1 MNYDI
6 NININDLRF
15 DQRDVG
21 MFVKESKTVYV
32 WEFMLNNKMYKVE
45 LEHSKITGKRKVLL
59 NGKVLVQRMLY
70 TYNFMFSFHID
81 KHYLTIVQLSPVNY
95 DLRIDNL
102 CFKGLIYNM
111 YRQREAN
118 QRNDD
123 TFFASNN
130 ENTVEFID
138 NTAPQQQHHQ
148 QQVDINDFE
157 FCN

>member
-1 MNYDI
+1 M
-6 NININDLRF
+6 
-15 DQRDVG
+15 
-21 MFVKESKTVYV
+21 
-32 WEFMLNNKMYKVE
+32 
-45 LEHSKITGKRKVLL
+45 LL

-81 KHYLTIVQLSPVNY
+81 KHHLTIVQLSPVNY

-102 CFKGLIYNM
+102 CFKGLIYNI

-130 ENTVEFID
+130 ENIFFPLLY
-138 NTAPQQQHHQ
+138 N
-148 QQVDINDFE
+148 
-157 FCN
+157 